1 MKLKFPKTVTITS
14 ITFNVR
20 KDNNSD
26 GASLDLANR
35 EIKIG
40 TKHLTTDPNY
50 VFELICHELMEIVCI
65 LTSTRYDDYCVTE
78 KYKFFM
84 DHKKFQNNLSIF
96 SIAINEFIV

>member
-65 LTSTRYDDYCVTE
+65 LTSTRYDDYWYRDWETDR
-78 KYKFFM
+78 KSTRLNSS
-84 DHKKFQNNLSIF
+84 HRSLSRMP
-96 SIAINEFIV
+96 SSA